1 VKLTEAQLREKVN
14 DLRERLE
21 ALYEEAK
28 EAEIGFAG
36 FLDTCDGGILVRIN
50 GRAVTQE
57 NEKSSS
63 GFELVEYW
71 LVSTETGEAV
81 LQLAIAR
88 KLVGESLSE
97 RVVGQ
102 IH

>member
-1 VKLTEAQLREKVN
+1 MN

-36 FLDTCDGGILVRIN
+36 FLDTCDGGFLSHVT
-50 GRAVTQE
+50 GLEATQE

-71 LVSTETGEAV
+71 LVSTEVGEAV

-88 KLVGESLSE
+88 KLVGEILPE
-97 RVVGQ
+97 RVVSQ
-102 IH
+102 TH